1 MTQVWKSKRENDLL
15 KKKWDGKQG
24 RIFFFFFF
32 SLDILSSAML
42 ASTCLGFISEMTLS
56 AGKKKGKDAVFVLAI
71 HFCIFSQI
79 VHSSREILIKKI
91 YFTLKY

>member
-1 MTQVWKSKRENDLL
+1 MGWETRQD
-15 KKKWDGKQG
+15 
-24 RIFFFFFF
+24 FFFFFF

-56 AGKKKGKDAVFVLAI
+56 AGKKKGKDAVSVLAI